1 MRITVAMLERQYSKL
16 TATMAAEKRVRRNA
30 YFGRNFLIN
39 ASSLVLITTAT
50 KPPDGVY
57 ALEMTNVAKRKVT
70 AKAAIF
76 FWSALGVKKIIVAD
90 ATGQTLLE
98 ESEVLLLN
106 NMEVE
111 IEQIEYLQDN
121 RLVIQK
127 GKGYGEGALIKYAL
141 QKSQLL
147 KNENSFFKC
156 TGKVYCRNFA
166 EIFDLV
172 QTNNIKNIFWRD
184 ALKSSTI
191 DTRFFYVSKDF
202 CNNVLLPV
210 FESID
215 DKNNTTMEHAV
226 MNAARQRM
234 IQGTSIRPMLSG
246 FSGGMDKPYF
256 DSSLGFLD
264 QNLPCWVSQ

>member
-1 MRITVAMLERQYSKL
+1 M
-16 TATMAAEKRVRRNA
+16 
-30 YFGRNFLIN
+30 IN

-50 KPPDGVY
+50 KPPDGVH

-127 GKGYGEGALIKYAL
+127 GKGYGEGALIKYTL

-166 EIFDLV
+166 EIFDLI

>member
-1 MRITVAMLERQYSKL
+1 M
-16 TATMAAEKRVRRNA
+16 
-30 YFGRNFLIN
+30 
-39 ASSLVLITTAT
+39 
-50 KPPDGVY
+50 
-57 ALEMTNVAKRKVT
+57 
-70 AKAAIF
+70 
-76 FWSALGVKKIIVAD
+76 
-90 ATGQTLLE
+90 
-98 ESEVLLLN
+98 
-106 NMEVE
+106 
-111 IEQIEYLQDN
+111 
-121 RLVIQK
+121 
-127 GKGYGEGALIKYAL
+127 
-141 QKSQLL
+141 
-147 KNENSFFKC
+147 
-156 TGKVYCRNFA
+156 YCRNFA
-166 EIFDLV
+166 EIFDLI

>member
-16 TATMAAEKRVRRNA
+16 TATMTAEKRVRRNA

-50 KPPDGVY
+50 KPPDGVH

-166 EIFDLV
+166 EIFDLI

-264 QNLPCWVSQ
+264 QNLPCWVSH

>member
-1 MRITVAMLERQYSKL
+1 M
-16 TATMAAEKRVRRNA
+16 
-30 YFGRNFLIN
+30 IN
-39 ASSLVLITTAT
+39 PSSLVLITTAT
-50 KPPDGVY
+50 KPPEGVH

-70 AKAAIF
+70 AKAAVF

-106 NMEVE
+106 KMEVE
-111 IEQIEYLQDN
+111 IEQIQYLQDN
-121 RLVIQK
+121 RLVIEK

-147 KNENSFFKC
+147 KYENSFFKC

-166 EIFDLV
+166 EIFDLI

-184 ALKSSTI
+184 ALKSSMI

-202 CNNVLLPV
+202 CYNDLLPV
-210 FESID
+210 FADID
-215 DKNNTTMEHAV
+215 DKINITMEHAV
-226 MNAARQRM
+226 MKAARKCM

-264 QNLPCWVSQ
+264 QNLPCWVGQ